1 MMFVQGRLRA
11 PQYITPHLCCFPG
24 ESNARAPG
32 RQYTTEKAT
41 PELANPAISQ
51 PVNRTE
57 DSVTGNDSGSGHLLQ
72 RLPSLAAA
80 ATLAMLLAMTL
91 GTAIS
96 IRSINQSQSDLRF
109 EELVDSVSLEV
120 QSEFNK
126 SLSELAAI
134 KGFLEATDSVSPS
147 QFRTFASALE
157 KENWSV
163 NALGFILKVSA
174 DETGEFNRMM
184 SLQLDD
190 DFKLESD
197 GFRSYFLPVAY
208 TYPETLGILNPGE
221 DLLFHPTY
229 TPLMDRAERE
239 RKMVASPPVPSAS
252 NPHDQA
258 VVLVFTPVFESA
270 NDPFSVPELKGFGTG
285 VYRVADFLAGPVERA
300 GLGNIEFRV
309 VDVEDGGSG
318 QEVFPVPNGA
328 TNQSWTGDTGFVSNL
343 NLAGRNWQLE
353 FNKPA
358 GYGLSEIESQL
369 WVIVLSAGLVIT
381 GLATVSM
388 YSLIAGRQTAQ
399 FRLQLLTSRMN
410 ILLDSALESI
420 LLVGADDRIVWA
432 NQSYANV
439 FGFGDPGSII
449 GSEWESTRVG
459 AGVKFENRR
468 KYLRRLSEINNNREL
483 AVTSEDVQITA
494 PEARTLSMTSAP
506 ATSATSEYLGRLW
519 VFRDVTNERAADR
532 SKSEFISMVSH
543 ELRTPLTSLTGF
555 IELVLDGAGGEV
567 NSATER
573 LLNKAHANGIR
584 LSHLVADI
592 LDISRLESGNLALEM
607 SEVSLQGLLAELKES
622 MLPQFEEKRLD
633 VRCKFPVKLRAAW
646 ADRERCAQVFS
657 NLLTNALRYTA
668 EGGAVNIS
676 GKQVGDQ
683 IEVCVRD
690 TGEGI
695 RPENQAR
702 IFDKFVRLSG
712 SGRRPPGSTGLGLA
726 ITKTLVELQGGSI
739 RLESEYGKGSAFTIS
754 LPVARRPE

>member
-1 MMFVQGRLRA
+1 M
-11 PQYITPHLCCFPG
+11 
-24 ESNARAPG
+24 
-32 RQYTTEKAT
+32 
-41 PELANPAISQ
+41 ANLAISQ
-51 PVNRTE
+51 PLNRVE
-57 DSVTGNDSGSGHLLQ
+57 DTAAANESESGHLLQ

-80 ATLAMLLAMTL
+80 ATLAMLLAMTI

-96 IRSINQSQSDLRF
+96 IRSINISQSNLRF
-109 EELVDSVSLEV
+109 EKLVDSVSLEV
-120 QSEFNK
+120 DTEFSK

-134 KGFLEATDSVSPS
+134 KGFLEATDSVSPA

-157 KENWSV
+157 NENWSV
-163 NALGFILKVSA
+163 NALGFIRKVPA
-174 DETGEFNRMM
+174 AETAEFNKMM
-184 SLQLDD
+184 SAQLND
-190 DFKLESD
+190 DFRLESH
-197 GFRSYFLPVAY
+197 GLRPYFLPVAY

-221 DLLFHPTY
+221 DMLFHPTY
-229 TPLMDRAERE
+229 TPLMNTAESE

-258 VVLVFTPVFESA
+258 VVLVFTPVFKISG
-270 NDPFSVPELKGFGTG
+270 DQPGGSELKGFGTG

-300 GLGNIEFRV
+300 GLGDVEFRV
-309 VDVEDGGSG
+309 VDSEAGESG

-328 TNQSWTGDTGFVSNL
+328 TNATWTGDARYTTNL
-343 NLAGRNWQLE
+343 DLAGRNWQLE
-353 FNKPA
+353 FNKPV
-358 GYGLSEIESQL
+358 GYGLSNLEARL

-388 YSLIAGRQTAQ
+388 YSLIAGQQTAQ
-399 FRLQLLTSRMN
+399 SRLRLLTSRMN

-420 LLVGADDRIVWA
+420 LLVGPDDRIVWA

-439 FGFGDPGSII
+439 FGFGDPNSII

-468 KYLRRLSEINNNREL
+468 KYLRRLSEINDNREL
-483 AVTSEDVQITA
+483 AVTSEDVHISA
-494 PEARTLSMTSAP
+494 PESRTLSMTSAP
-506 ATSATSEYLGRLW
+506 ATGANSEYLGRLW

-567 NSATER
+567 KPPMER
-573 LLNKAHANGIR
+573 LLNKAYTNGVR
-584 LSHLVADI
+584 LSRLVADI

-607 SEVSLQGLLAELKES
+607 SEVSLQGLLAELGDS
-622 MLPQFEEKRLD
+622 MLPQFQEKILE
-633 VRCKFPVKLRAAW
+633 VRFRFPEKLRAVW
-646 ADRERCAQVFS
+646 ADRERCVQVFS
-657 NLLTNALRYTA
+657 NLLTNALRYTQA
-668 EGGAVNIS
+668 GGTVDVS
-676 GKQVGDQ
+676 GKQVGDR

-690 TGEGI
+690 TGIGI

-702 IFDKFVRLSG
+702 IFDKFVRLS
-712 SGRRPPGSTGLGLA
+712 SDGRRPPGSTGLGLA
-726 ITKTLVELQGGSI
+726 ITKTLVESQGGSI

-754 LPVARRPE
+754 LPVAERPE